1 MACRRDSTIGVIA
14 RPVCLV
20 CRFINS
26 RLPQAIGFRHTYR
39 LTPRVLGGCVSEPP
53 ANLCAPSGGA
63 VYGVSRC
70 PGASVWPLRCP
81 GLGLGSPVQF
91 LAFPF
96 WATRLSVRFCLSSV
110 LFCLVFPPAP
120 LRVPYSRSCVSGDG
134 GYRTACLSGVSLY
147 QQQVT
152 ASDLAPVMVK
162 LKSHPEQAIR
172 A

>member
-110 LFCLVFPPAP
+110 LFCLVLLLHHAFAHC
-120 LRVPYSRSCVSGDG
+120 RSFQRAFAYSLC
-134 GYRTACLSGVSLY
+134 TCCLSAVLWRSSRL
-147 QQQVT
+147 
-152 ASDLAPVMVK
+152 P
-162 LKSHPEQAIR
+162 R
-172 A
+172 